1 MYTSERLKELRIMCM
16 QLEATPSRLD
26 KQAIVAKHKAMDKQL
41 ARDID
46 YMFEILAGKHPIGF
60 TASFSIEKEAP
71 ALEQCVQSLE
81 EFLEPIFS
89 IENKQSN
96 TLALLAQRYRGCG
109 LYLNP
114 ILNREWR
121 LGIGPS
127 QLEVAETQPMLAK
140 KLDLSKVP
148 TITRSEVDYLVKRG
162 CVGTQGIYFITE
174 KLDGNRCEAR
184 YDRSAKQWKF
194 WSRSGKQL
202 KVDFDMCGFDKNFI
216 YDGEILS
223 RAQLDNPGQG
233 NFNALSGALNSK
245 YGNKDQLVYMI
256 FDINNPAEIYSQRR
270 ACLESQQAA
279 RLINCTPFQLNR
291 VRVLKLLAM
300 TTLEDLEDIVSYW
313 LNKIVSKGGEGIMV
327 NCGWRFYERKRTD
340 SLLKVKPVYSMDMRV
355 TEIIKGTGK
364 NEGVVGSLYCEA
376 YDQATGR
383 KYRCNVGTGISDE
396 QRRYWANNPSKI
408 IGKIIEVEYFS
419 ASQDEYN
426 RSLGTKVFAL
436 RFPRLKRVREDKE
449 DTSVD

>member
-1 MYTSERLKELRIMCM
+1 MYTSERLKELRTMCM

-26 KQAIVAKHKAMDKQL
+26 KQAIVAKHKAKDKQL

-60 TASFSIEKEAP
+60 TTTFSIEKEAP
-71 ALEQCVQSLE
+71 ALELCTQSLE

-89 IENKQSN
+89 IKNKQSD
-96 TLALLAQRYRGCG
+96 TLARLTYRYRGCG

-140 KLDLSKVP
+140 KLDLGKVP
-148 TITRSEVDYLVKRG
+148 TTTKSEVDYLIKQG
-162 CVGTQGIYFITE
+162 CIDAQGMYFITE

-184 YDRSAKQWKF
+184 YDWSAKQWKF
-194 WSRSGKQL
+194 WSRCGKQL
-202 KVDFDMCGFDKNFI
+202 KVEFDMTGFDKNFI

-223 RAQLDNPGQG
+223 KAQLENPGQG
-233 NFNALSGALNSK
+233 NFNALSGTLNSK
-245 YGNKDQLVYMI
+245 YGDKDQLVYMI
-256 FDINNPAEIYSQRR
+256 FDINDPADIYIQRR
-270 ACLESQQAA
+270 ACLESQQAD

-291 VRVLKLLAM
+291 VRVLKLLAAS
-300 TTLEDLEDIVSYW
+300 TLEDLENVVSYW

-327 NCGWRFYERKRTD
+327 NCGWRRYERKRTD

-355 TEIIKGTGK
+355 TETIEGTGK
-364 NEGVVGSLYCEA
+364 NEGIVGSLFCEA
-376 YDQATGR
+376 YDSATGR

-396 QRRYWANNPSKI
+396 QRKYWASDPSKI

-419 ASQDEYN
+419 AFQDEYS

-436 RFPRLKRVREDKE
+436 RFPRLKRVRMDKE

>member
-1 MYTSERLKELRIMCM
+1 MYTSERLKELRTMCM

-26 KQAIVAKHKAMDKQL
+26 KQAIVAKHKAKDKQL

-71 ALEQCVQSLE
+71 ALEGCTRTLE

-89 IENKQSN
+89 IENKQSD
-96 TLALLAQRYRGCG
+96 TLARLACRYRGCG

-140 KLDLSKVP
+140 KLDLGKVP
-148 TITRSEVDYLVKRG
+148 TITKSEVDYMIKQG
-162 CVGTQGIYFITE
+162 CNRTQGVYYITE

-184 YDRSAKQWKF
+184 YDWSAKQWKF
-194 WSRSGKQL
+194 WSRSGKLL
-202 KVDFDMCGFDKNFI
+202 KVEFDMTGFDKNFI

-223 RAQLDNPGQG
+223 KAQLDHPGQG

-245 YGNKDQLVYMI
+245 YGDKDQLVYVI
-256 FDINNPAEIYSQRR
+256 FDINNPAWTYEQRR
-270 ACLESQQAA
+270 DYLERTQDE
-279 RLINCTPFQLNR
+279 RIMNCASWQLNK
-291 VRVLKLLAM
+291 VRVLKLLAAS
-300 TTLEDLEDIVSYW
+300 TLEDLEDVVSYW
-313 LNKIVSKGGEGIMV
+313 LNKIVNKGGEGIMV

-355 TEIIKGTGK
+355 TETIEGTGK
-364 NEGVVGSLYCEA
+364 NDGVVGSLFCEA
-376 YDQATGR
+376 YDQATGK

-396 QRRYWANNPSKI
+396 QRRCWANDPSKI

-419 ASQDEYN
+419 ASQDEYS

-436 RFPRLKRVREDKE
+436 RFPRLKRVRTDKE

>member
-1 MYTSERLKELRIMCM
+1 MDTRERLKELRTMCM

-26 KQAIVAKHKAMDKQL
+26 KQAIVARYKAQDKQL

-46 YMFEILAGKHPIGF
+46 YMFEILAGRHPTGF
-60 TASFSIEKEAP
+60 TVSFSIENEAP
-71 ALEQCVQSLE
+71 VLVNCEQSLA
-81 EFLEPIFS
+81 EFLKPIFS
-89 IENKQSN
+89 IENRQSS
-96 TLALLAQRYRGCG
+96 TIARLAQKYRGCG

-114 ILNREWR
+114 LLNLEWR

-127 QLEVAETQPMLAK
+127 QLTVAETQPMLAK
-140 KLDLSKVP
+140 KLDLDKVP
-148 TITRSEVDYLVKRG
+148 VITKEEIKYLRAQRHSEIHRMY
-162 CVGTQGIYFITE
+162 YITE

-184 YDRSAKQWKF
+184 YDWDDEQWKF

-202 KVDFDMCGFDKNFI
+202 KVNFDMAGFDKDLIF
-216 YDGEILS
+216 DGEILS
-223 RAQLDNPGQG
+223 KDQLEHPGQG

-256 FDINNPAEIYSQRR
+256 FDINAPTWTYRERR
-270 ACLESQQAA
+270 KYLEVIQVN
-279 RLINCTPFQLNR
+279 RLVHCTPFQLDK
-291 VRVLKLLAM
+291 VRVLKLLA
-300 TTLEDLEDIVSYW
+300 TATLEDLEEVVNYW
-313 LNKIVSKGGEGIMV
+313 LNKIVSKGGEGIMI
-327 NCGWRFYERKRTD
+327 NCGWRLYERKRTD

-355 TEIIKGTGK
+355 TETIEGTGK
-364 NEGVVGSLYCEA
+364 NDGIVGSLFCEA
-376 YDQATGR
+376 YDSVTDR

-396 QRRYWANNPSKI
+396 QRRCWANDPSKI

-419 ASQDEYN
+419 VSQDKYS

-436 RFPRLKRVREDKE
+436 RFPRLKRVRTDKE

>member
-1 MYTSERLKELRIMCM
+1 MDTSERLKELRTMCM

-26 KQAIVAKHKAMDKQL
+26 KQAIVAKYKAKDRQL

-71 ALEQCVQSLE
+71 ALKWCVQSLQ
-81 EFLEPIFS
+81 EFLKPIFS
-89 IENKQSN
+89 IENRQSD
-96 TLALLAQRYRGCG
+96 TIARLSYKYRGCG

-121 LGIGPS
+121 LGIGLS

-148 TITRSEVDYLVKRG
+148 TITKSEVDYLIKRG
-162 CVGTQGIYFITE
+162 CVGAQGMYYITE

-184 YDRSAKQWKF
+184 YDWNDSQWKF
-194 WSRSGKQL
+194 WSRSGKPL
-202 KVDFDMCGFDKNFI
+202 KVEFDMSGFNKNYI

-223 RAQLDNPGQG
+223 KDQLEHPGQG

-256 FDINNPAEIYSQRR
+256 FDINNPAKIYSQRR
-270 ACLESQQAA
+270 TCLESQQAD
-279 RLINCTPFQLNR
+279 RLINCTPYQLNK
-291 VRVLKLLAM
+291 VRVLKLLAAS
-300 TTLEDLEDIVSYW
+300 TLEDLEDVVNYW
-313 LNKIVSKGGEGIMV
+313 LNKIVSKGGEGIMI

-340 SLLKVKPVYSMDMRV
+340 SLLKVKPVYSMDMCV
-355 TEIIKGTGK
+355 TETLEGTGK

-376 YDQATGR
+376 YDQATGK

-408 IGKIIEVEYFS
+408 IGKIVEVEYFS
-419 ASQDEYN
+419 VSQDEHS
-426 RSLGTKVFAL
+426 RSLGTKVFSL
-436 RFPRLKRVREDKE
+436 RFPRLKRVRMDKE

>member
-1 MYTSERLKELRIMCM
+1 MNTSERLKELRTMCM

-26 KQAIVAKHKAMDKQL
+26 KQAIVAKHKAKDKQL

-71 ALEQCVQSLE
+71 ALEGCTQTLE

-89 IENKQSN
+89 IENKQGD
-96 TLALLAQRYRGCG
+96 TLARLAQQYRGCG

-114 ILNREWR
+114 VLNREWR

-140 KLDLSKVP
+140 KLDLRKVP
-148 TITRSEVDYLVKRG
+148 TIMKSEADYLISQG
-162 CVGTQGIYFITE
+162 CRRTQGVYYITE

-184 YDRSAKQWKF
+184 YDWSAKQWKF

-202 KVDFDMCGFDKNFI
+202 KVEFVMTGFDKNYI

-223 RAQLDNPGQG
+223 RAQLDHPGQG

-245 YGNKDQLVYMI
+245 YGNKDQLVYVI
-256 FDINNPAEIYSQRR
+256 FDVNNPAWTYEQRR
-270 ACLESQQAA
+270 DYLERTQDE
-279 RLINCTPFQLNR
+279 RTMNCAYWQLNK
-291 VRVLKLLAM
+291 VRVLKLLA
-300 TTLEDLEDIVSYW
+300 TATLEDLEDVVNYW
-313 LNKIVSKGGEGIMV
+313 LNKVVSKGGEGVMI

-355 TEIIKGTGK
+355 TETIEGTGK
-364 NEGVVGSLYCEA
+364 NDGIVGSLFCEA
-376 YDQATGR
+376 YDSATGR

-396 QRRYWANNPSKI
+396 QRRCWANDPSKI

-419 ASQDEYN
+419 ASQDGYS

>member
-1 MYTSERLKELRIMCM
+1 MYTSERLKELRTMCM

-26 KQAIVAKHKAMDKQL
+26 KQAIVAKHKAKDKQL

-71 ALEQCVQSLE
+71 ALEGCTQSLE

-89 IENKQSN
+89 IENRQSD
-96 TLALLAQRYRGCG
+96 TLYRLTYWYRGCG

-140 KLDLSKVP
+140 KLDLGKVP
-148 TITRSEVDYLVKRG
+148 TITKSEVDYLIKQG
-162 CVGTQGIYFITE
+162 CVGAQGVYYLTE

-184 YDRSAKQWKF
+184 YDWSAKKWKF

-223 RAQLDNPGQG
+223 KAQLENPGQG

-256 FDINNPAEIYSQRR
+256 FDINNPAWIYSQRR
-270 ACLESQQAA
+270 NYLERQQSD
-279 RLINCTPFQLNR
+279 RLMNCTPFQLNR
-291 VRVLKLLAM
+291 VKVLKLLAAA
-300 TTLEDLEDIVSYW
+300 TLEDLEGVVNYW
-313 LNKIVSKGGEGIMV
+313 LNRIVNKGGEGVMI
-327 NCGWRFYERKRTD
+327 NCDWRFYERKRTD

-355 TEIIKGTGK
+355 TETIEGTGK
-364 NEGVVGSLYCEA
+364 NDGVVGSLFCEA
-376 YDQATGR
+376 YDLSTGK

-396 QRRYWANNPSKI
+396 QRRCWANDPSKI

-419 ASQDEYN
+419 ASQDEYS

-436 RFPRLKRVREDKE
+436 RFPRLKRVRTDKE